1 LQAPQYEK
9 IRDVLMSS
17 SSNMSANLRATVKRR
32 SSARTRVPVEPKR
45 RELSL
50 EKVLAALADPT
61 RLGMVQYLADAG
73 DKVNC
78 QECSCPDRAKSTMAH
93 HFKVLRE
100 AGVLG
105 SRESGTQLFNHLRRA
120 DLDARFPGL
129 LDAILKSAPKPTW

>member
-1 LQAPQYEK
+1 MTA
-9 IRDVLMSS
+9 R
-17 SSNMSANLRATVKRR
+17 LRTTA
-32 SSARTRVPVEPKR
+32 ARKTAAKTRVPSEPTR

-50 EKVLAALADPT
+50 DKVLAALSDPT
-61 RLGMVQYLADAG
+61 RLGIVQYLADAG
-73 DKVNC
+73 DEVNC

-105 SRESGTQLFNHLRRA
+105 SRESGTQLFNRLRRA

-129 LDAILKSAPKPTW
+129 LGAILKSAPKAKW